1 MPNATQQIT
10 KIVKC
15 FNLSFTTS
23 FLTKFFMVFF
33 LSVLIV
39 FIGENALGAS
49 KKNEAKFG
57 GKSHTR
63 IRSDIIDIKRK
74 SQTINFIGNVVVE
87 KDDSSLLAEKMLVIY
102 SEESEANGVKKS
114 SEIKKIEA
122 QDNVKIFSEE
132 FVASSDY
139 GYFDPKKNIFVLQ
152 KNVIVNNG
160 SSIAAGDHFIYSIAS
175 KKGKFIGD
183 KKETTEIDSSRD
195 KRVVVIIGET
205 SDEKSKK

>member
-1 MPNATQQIT
+1 M
-10 KIVKC
+10 
-15 FNLSFTTS
+15 
-23 FLTKFFMVFF
+23 
-33 LSVLIV
+33 
-39 FIGENALGAS
+39 
-49 KKNEAKFG
+49 G
-57 GKSHTR
+57 GRSHTR

-74 SQTINFIGNVVVE
+74 SQAINFIGNVVVE

-102 SEESEANGVKKS
+102 SEELEVNGVKKS

-205 SDEKSKK
+205 SNEKSKK